1 MGLKCE
7 HIPGRNS
14 QQRAWWRQWDTAA
27 IRLNEK
33 ARAALHGLIRESANY
48 GVSNNDDGLLV
59 SSRSGKL
66 RVLEFREL
74 EGRAMFKTL
83 WCLLRN
89 S

>member
-1 MGLKCE
+1 M
-7 HIPGRNS
+7 
-14 QQRAWWRQWDTAA
+14 

-48 GVSNNDDGLLV
+48 GVSNTDDGLLV

-74 EGRAMFKTL
+74 EGRAMFNTL